1 MVRNLDIREEQINK
15 DESIFDRFS
24 ELSIACYNYP
34 ALYLQGLK
42 PAVKDSFN
50 AGEFVEKHPK
60 DGFVEDFCLDDERKE
75 QVKLYRLENVS
86 K

>member
-24 ELSIACYNYP
+24 KLSTACHNYP

-42 PAVKDSFN
+42 PAVKDNFYV
-50 AGEFVEKHPK
+50 GEFVEKHPE
-60 DGFVEDFCLDDERKE
+60 DGFVEVFCLDDERKE

>member
-24 ELSIACYNYP
+24 KLSTACHNYP

-42 PAVKDSFN
+42 LAVKDNFYV
-50 AGEFVEKHPK
+50 GEFVEKHPE

>member
-1 MVRNLDIREEQINK
+1 MNQYLIDLVSYLLLVITILLYIIDIR
-15 DESIFDRFS
+15 
-24 ELSIACYNYP
+24 IA
-34 ALYLQGLK
+34 
-42 PAVKDSFN
+42 AVKDSFN

>member
-1 MVRNLDIREEQINK
+1 MVRNLDIREEQNNK

-24 ELSIACYNYP
+24 KLSTACHNYP

-42 PAVKDSFN
+42 PAVKDNFYV
-50 AGEFVEKHPK
+50 GEFVEKHPE

>member
-1 MVRNLDIREEQINK
+1 MVRNLNIREEINK

-50 AGEFVEKHPK
+50 AGEFGNILKMDLLK
-60 DGFVEDFCLDDERKE
+60 IFV
-75 QVKLYRLENVS
+75 
-86 K
+86 

>member
-1 MVRNLDIREEQINK
+1 MVRNLNIREEQINK

-24 ELSIACYNYP
+24 KLSTACHNYP

-42 PAVKDSFN
+42 PAVKDNFYV
-50 AGEFVEKHPK
+50 GEFVEKHPE

-75 QVKLYRLENVS
+75 KVKLYRLENVS